1 MKNSIKGRKFSR
13 LTQAAAMTGLV
24 ALLATGCATPQ
35 KYANHREFYA
45 KGLYKESIAD
55 FEAEM
60 VERQE
65 DAGKD
70 EGGEQLP
77 VVGSRAYALDDMEM
91 GSGYRALVELDS
103 SNQSFERVEQAI
115 REQQE
120 ESTAG
125 NVARQIAA
133 VLTSDNALP
142 YQIQE
147 YDSVMVNTYKAL
159 NLLQQG
165 ETDKARVEFK
175 RVEER
180 QRMAAERFKEQIAK
194 AKEEEENQKQLEEA
208 KQANPEGAAQE
219 NSEEANAEN
228 APAEEEGG
236 LKAKIK
242 RMIAEK
248 YNEAKS
254 IVMGSL
260 QDETN
265 KGKLAEY
272 EKEFS
277 ADTWGAQE
285 AFTNPFASY
294 MHGIFLYAF
303 GEDKSDTESA
313 VHYFEKACRLEPD
326 PAKNPAAKALALATD
341 EADGKLKKSDKNNT
355 VFVVFEN
362 GLAPYREKYE
372 IPLIVPLNLELNLD
386 QKFIDVSV
394 VLPKLVAR
402 NEAFP
407 YLSVCD
413 NGAELSKTVVV
424 CNMDAVVASEYRERM
439 PAIVL
444 RSVLRSGIQ
453 GVLQVLIMNE
463 LVKQGIPG
471 VISSAA
477 MSAVF
482 NNVKSADTRIWTSL
496 PKNFQ
501 VAVVER
507 PESGYLQFMA
517 PGAIEPL
524 GTAKIPEGGPSI
536 VFVHTPAADVPATV
550 SVVSAAPQK

>member
-1 MKNSIKGRKFSR
+1 MKHSKKGRKFSR
-13 LTQAAAMTGLV
+13 LTQATAMTGLV

-35 KYANHREFYA
+35 KYATHRDNYA
-45 KGLYKESIAD
+45 KGLYKESIAE
-55 FEAEM
+55 FENELI
-60 VERQE
+60 ERQE
-65 DAGKD
+65 KAGQA
-70 EGGEQLP
+70 ENGEALP

-120 ESTAG
+120 ASTLG

-133 VLTSDNALP
+133 VLANDNALP

-147 YDSVMVNTYKAL
+147 YDGIMVNAYKAL

-194 AKEEEENQKQLEEA
+194 AKEEEAKQENPEEA
-208 KQANPEGAAQE
+208 TPD
-219 NSEEANAEN
+219 N

-236 LKAKIK
+236 VKAMVK
-242 RMIAEK
+242 RLIMEK
-248 YNEAKS
+248 FNEAKAT
-254 IVMGSL
+254 VLGSL

-272 EKEFS
+272 DKEFS

-303 GEDKSDTESA
+303 GEDKSDAESA
-313 VHYFEKACRLEPD
+313 VLYFEKACRVEPD

-341 EADGKLKKSDKNNT
+341 DADGKLKKSVKDNT

-362 GLAPYREKYE
+362 GLAPDRQEYR
-372 IPLIVPLNLELNLD
+372 IPLIIPLNMELNSD
-386 QKFIDVSV
+386 AKFVDATIT
-394 VLPKLVAR
+394 LPKLVAR

-407 YLSVCD
+407 FLSVCD
-413 NGAELSKTVVV
+413 NGTELSKTAVV
-424 CNMDAVVASEYRERM
+424 CNMDAVVASEFRERM
-439 PAIVL
+439 PAILLRNVL
-444 RSVLRSGIQ
+444 QSGVKA
-453 GVLQVLIMNE
+453 VLQVLIVNE
-463 LVKQGIPG
+463 LGKQGIPR
-471 VISSAA
+471 IAA
-477 MSAVF
+477 SVAVSAVF
-482 NNVKSADTRIWTSL
+482 NLTKDADTRIWTSL

-507 PESGYLQFMA
+507 PESGYLQLMA
-517 PGAIEPL
+517 PGATEPL
-524 GTAKIPEGGPSI
+524 GTAKIPEGGPAI

>member
-1 MKNSIKGRKFSR
+1 
-13 LTQAAAMTGLV
+13 MTGLV

-208 KQANPEGAAQE
+208 KQANPE
-219 NSEEANAEN
+219 EANAEN

-236 LKAKIK
+236 IKAKIK

-285 AFTNPFASY
+285 AFINPFASY

-303 GEDKSDTESA
+303 GEDKSDAESA

-355 VFVVFEN
+355 VFIVFEN
-362 GLAPYREKYE
+362 GLAPYRDEYM
-372 IPLIVPLNLELNLD
+372 IPIIIPLNLKLNID
-386 QKFIDVSV
+386 QKFIDASV

-413 NGAELSKTVVV
+413 NGAELSKTAVV

-444 RSVLRSGIQ
+444 RGVLRSGIQ
-453 GVLQVLIMNE
+453 GVLQVLITNE
-463 LVKQGIPG
+463 LVKQGIPAF
-471 VISSAA
+471 VASAA
-477 MSAVF
+477 VSAVF
-482 NNVKSADTRIWTSL
+482 NVAKSADTRIWTSL

-507 PESGYLQFMA
+507 PESGYLQLMA
-517 PGAIEPL
+517 PGATEPL
-524 GTAKIPEGGPSI
+524 GTAKIPEGGPAI

>member
-13 LTQAAAMTGLV
+13 LTQAAAMTGLI

-35 KYANHREFYA
+35 KYANHCEFYA

-208 KQANPEGAAQE
+208 KQANPE
-219 NSEEANAEN
+219 EANAEN

-236 LKAKIK
+236 IKAKIK

-303 GEDKSDTESA
+303 GEDKSDAESA

-355 VFVVFEN
+355 VFIVFEN
-362 GLAPYREKYE
+362 GLAPYRDEYM
-372 IPLIVPLNLELNLD
+372 IPIIIPLNLKLNID
-386 QKFIDVSV
+386 QKFIDASV

-413 NGAELSKTVVV
+413 NGAELSKTAVV

-444 RSVLRSGIQ
+444 RGVLRSGIQ
-453 GVLQVLIMNE
+453 GVLQVLITNE
-463 LVKQGIPG
+463 LVKQGIPAF
-471 VISSAA
+471 VASAA
-477 MSAVF
+477 VSAVF
-482 NNVKSADTRIWTSL
+482 NVAKSADTRIWTSL

-507 PESGYLQFMA
+507 PESGYLQLMA
-517 PGAIEPL
+517 PGATEPL
-524 GTAKIPEGGPSI
+524 GTAKIPEGGPAI